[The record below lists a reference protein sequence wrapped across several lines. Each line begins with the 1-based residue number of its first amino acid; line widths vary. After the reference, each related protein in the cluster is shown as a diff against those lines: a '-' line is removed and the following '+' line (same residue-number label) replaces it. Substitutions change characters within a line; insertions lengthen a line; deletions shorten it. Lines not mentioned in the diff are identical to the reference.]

1 MHRLLCANFARMKK
15 TKIFWIGVLVPM
27 IFGIWF
33 LLGAYM
39 QARGKYEAELPRI
52 FPEIVFQSVV
62 FGGIVFAAFCGLF
75 TGTEYEDGTIRNK
88 LMVGRS
94 RASIYMTNFISS
106 VAAAVVQTFVAVAAV
121 LVLGMLLIGK
131 PELELERFLK
141 TCVVLLFVCVSYVS
155 LWNLFTMLISKK
167 SYAVTINILLAF
179 LLLFAAAYLAARL
192 CEPEMVQGYQFV
204 DGVMEVGAMEP
215 NPHYITGM
223 QRSVYQFLLDFLP
236 GGQTYQIANF
246 SMQDALLRQPI
257 KFCAYS
263 ACIAVV
269 SNVVGVFLFSRKDI
283 K

>member
-33 LLGAYM
+33 LLGAYI
-39 QARGKYEAELPRI
+39 QARGEYEAELPWI
-52 FPEIVFQSVV
+52 FAEIVFQSVV

-94 RASIYMTNFISS
+94 RAGIYMTNFISS
-106 VAAAVVQTFVAVAAV
+106 VAAAVVQTFTAVAAV
-121 LVLGMLLIGK
+121 LALGMVLIGK

-155 LWNLFTMLISKK
+155 LWNLFTMLISRK
-167 SYAVTINILLAF
+167 SYAVTLNILLAF
-179 LLLFAAAYLAARL
+179 LLLFAATYLAARL
-192 CEPEMVQGYQFV
+192 GEPEMVQGYQLV
-204 DGVMEVGAMEP
+204 DGVMEATPMEP
-215 NPHYITGM
+215 NPHYIAGM
-223 QRSVYQFLLDFLP
+223 QRSIYQFLIDFLP

-246 SMQDALLRQPI
+246 SMQDSLLQR
-257 KFCAYS
+257 
-263 ACIAVV
+263 
-269 SNVVGVFLFSRKDI
+269 R
-283 K
+283 